1 LLSILSGTWT
11 PVSEKNCLMPDEDRP
26 ADHIIDGEAKDQ
38 ETIIRQRS
46 HIEAFVTDTIRP
58 FARSKLYWDMTTEGT
73 FHFELHFWF
82 K

>member
-11 PVSEKNCLMPDEDRP
+11 RASEKNCLMPDEAREP
-26 ADHIIDGEAKDQ
+26 DHIIDGEAKDQ

-46 HIEAFVTDTIRP
+46 HIEEFIADTMGP
-58 FARSKLYWDMTTEGT
+58 FSKSKLYWDMTNRGT

>member
-1 LLSILSGTWT
+1 
-11 PVSEKNCLMPDEDRP
+11 MPDEAREP
-26 ADHIIDGEAKDQ
+26 DHIIDGEAKDQ

-46 HIEAFVTDTIRP
+46 HIEEFITDTMGP
-58 FARSKLYWDMTTEGT
+58 FSKSKLYWDMTNRGT